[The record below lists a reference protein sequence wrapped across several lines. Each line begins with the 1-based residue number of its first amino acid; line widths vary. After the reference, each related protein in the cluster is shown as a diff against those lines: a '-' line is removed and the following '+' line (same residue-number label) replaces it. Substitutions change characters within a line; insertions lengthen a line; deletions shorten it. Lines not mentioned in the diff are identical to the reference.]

1 MSRLHELLRR
11 GLEKTAELFPDVRV
25 GFGYLKEAARVL
37 SNPDEKKGKQVR
49 RQLRG
54 LLTRMRHQAKRARK
68 AKQKKLAEALEHFD
82 KVTGSYEPG
91 LFHCYDHAEVPRTNN
106 DLEQLFGSHRYH
118 ERRASGRQGG
128 SPTVVV
134 RGRVRLVAALV
145 TRQKEPKAEELVL
158 RDQEKWQRLRED
170 LQRRRG
176 ERTKHRRFRR
186 DPEAYLRD
194 LESKFTQSG
203 LPA

>member
-1 MSRLHELLRR
+1 MRQ
-11 GLEKTAELFPDVRV
+11 
-25 GFGYLKEAARVL
+25 GFGYLKEAARIL

-54 LLTRMRHQAKRARK
+54 LLTKMRQEAKRARQ
-68 AKQKKLAEALEHFD
+68 AKRKKLAEALEHFG
-82 KVTGSYEPG
+82 KVTRSYEAG

-118 ERRASGRQGG
+118 ERRASGRKGG

-134 RGRVRLVAALV
+134 RGPVRVVAALV
-145 TRQKEPKAEELVL
+145 TRQKEPTPEELVPRDPEKWRQL
-158 RDQEKWQRLRED
+158 RDE

-186 DPEAYLRD
+186 NPEAYLRD
-194 LESKFTQSG
+194 LESKFAQSC
-203 LPA
+203 LPT